1 MPRRLV
7 RHLIAAVAILLPLLL
22 AASCDGRPLLP
33 SAGTTR
39 DLAEARAKWRAQRLS
54 SYEYTLQRLCF
65 CGETR
70 PMRVTVANGRVQSVR
85 PEGELLP
92 ITGPEAEWYPSVEGL
107 FDVVARALAIPAH
120 LVDVE
125 FDRDRGFPHSIAI
138 DYWVNVAD
146 DEISYLVRDIRS
158 DSRVP

>member
-1 MPRRLV
+1 MPRPLI
-7 RHLIAAVAILLPLLL
+7 RHLIPAVALLL
-22 AASCDGRPLLP
+22 VAASCDGRLLLP
-33 SAGTTR
+33 SVERTR
-39 DLAEARAKWRAQRLS
+39 DLAEARAKWRSQRLS
-54 SYEYTLQRLCF
+54 NYEYTLQRLCF

-70 PMRVTVANGRVQSVR
+70 PMRVTVADGRVQSVR

-92 ITGPEAEWYPSVEGL
+92 LPGAEAGQYPSIDGL
-107 FDVVARALAIPAH
+107 FDIVASALAIPAH

-146 DEISYLVRDIRS
+146 DEISYLVSDIR
-158 DSRVP
+158 VP